1 MRVVHDGVDAVAP
14 AHPVGGPVGAGTPLE
29 IVCVGRLHPQKGQQ
43 VLVDALHLGV
53 GGGHD
58 WRVHFWG
65 DALPEHES
73 LAADLRAA
81 VSAAALDD
89 RVVWHGYGADA
100 DAMYAGMDV
109 AVVPST
115 WPEGFSLVTAEAQ
128 AAGLP
133 AIATAPGGPADIVDD
148 GRTGRLIAF
157 DDADAL
163 CAALIELE
171 SADLRA
177 AWGAAGRRRYEELFT
192 TEHSARAV
200 AMALVEVLAGAVA
213 PTARRSA

>member
-1 MRVVHDGVDAVAP
+1 MKSPCNCACGANGVFFGQIQRVATRVLCNSSFTASFVSDLEPRLTERVRVVHDGVDAVAP

-43 VLVDALHLGV
+43 ASVDALHLGV

-115 WPEGFSLVTAEAQ
+115 WPEGFSSRRRRRPQVSRPSRPCRVVRPTSSTTA
-128 AAGLP
+128 
-133 AIATAPGGPADIVDD
+133 GPAD
-148 GRTGRLIAF
+148 
-157 DDADAL
+157 
-163 CAALIELE
+163 
-171 SADLRA
+171 
-177 AWGAAGRRRYEELFT
+177 
-192 TEHSARAV
+192 
-200 AMALVEVLAGAVA
+200 
-213 PTARRSA
+213 